1 MRYDPFLMFS
11 NIVFVCALVVPMIQ
25 QFETTLRYGGVPQV
39 PHATGLQ
46 APMPSQDSNQTTPSH
61 VGNNSTRSTSIN
73 PSSGSKD
80 KNLKPENVDKL
91 GEARARIQNGITS
104 EFESLMAD
112 GNIRASEAAVIATRK
127 VMGLETSSNEPK
139 SGLVITEKSS
149 HGPKS
154 EEKASP
160 KNADKLGEAKARIQ
174 AEIMSEFSALMAEGS
189 LRASEAAA
197 LATRRVME
205 RHGRVLGVASQA

>member
-1 MRYDPFLMFS
+1 MRYDPFLVFS
-11 NIVFVCALVVPMIQ
+11 NVVFFCALVVPMLQ

-46 APMPSQDSNQTTPSH
+46 APMPGQNSNQSTPSH
-61 VGNNSTRSTSIN
+61 VGNSTQSSSIN
-73 PSSGSKD
+73 PSPGSKD
-80 KNLKPENVDKL
+80 KNLKPENDDKL

-139 SGLVITEKSS
+139 SGLVTMEKSL